1 MYFQCTMLPIYL
13 YFSHVFPM
21 FFSYFITDVLIFG
34 MFAFRLSISVQVSKK
49 MFGKINK
56 RRNPNKHWGGW
67 KKIQS
72 LANLGER
79 LFSTQAY
86 FETQVLS
93 LPCKEKKFTWIFF
106 LYNEKNF
113 PQKIIGFTVWL
124 FSSNKCSSTKQSL
137 ISWLWWLC
145 LHMHHNNLHIHL
157 AFLFQALFL
166 YPFICTRVI

>member
-1 MYFQCTMLPIYL
+1 MCISNVLCYQYIYI
-13 YFSHVFPM
+13 FSHVFPM

-49 MFGKINK
+49 MFGTINK
-56 RRNPNKHWGGW
+56 RRNPNKHWGAW

-93 LPCKEKKFTWIFF
+93 LPCKEKKLAWIFF
-106 LYNEKNF
+106 CIMRKTSLK
-113 PQKIIGFTVWL
+113 KLLILL
-124 FSSNKCSSTKQSL
+124 FDY
-137 ISWLWWLC
+137 
-145 LHMHHNNLHIHL
+145 
-157 AFLFQALFL
+157 FLQINVLQL
-166 YPFICTRVI
+166 NSH

>member
-72 LANLGER
+72 LENLGEVCLALKR
-79 LFSTQAY
+79 ILK
-86 FETQVLS
+86 
-93 LPCKEKKFTWIFF
+93 CKF
-106 LYNEKNF
+106 
-113 PQKIIGFTVWL
+113 
-124 FSSNKCSSTKQSL
+124 C
-137 ISWLWWLC
+137 LC
-145 LHMHHNNLHIHL
+145 LVKKKNSLEFFFCIMRKTSLKKLLIL
-157 AFLFQALFL
+157 LFDYFLQIKVLQPNSQL
-166 YPFICTRVI
+166 IN